1 MLALR
6 AIEPVGFV
14 VTVRGRA
21 DSDDDTYYDEDSL
34 SRSRGGRQRRRG
46 RTAEEELSRLS

>member
-6 AIEPVGFV
+6 GIEPVGFV
-14 VTVRGRA
+14 VTMRGRA

-34 SRSRGGRQRRRG
+34 SRSRGGGRRRRP
-46 RTAEEELSRLS
+46 RTPEEELSRLF